1 MCEFTE
7 ICQYFR
13 IVVNYRTKMTDILH
27 EALQMFTMC
36 RC

>member
-1 MCEFTE
+1 
-7 ICQYFR
+7 
-13 IVVNYRTKMTDILH
+13 MTDSLH